1 MTLKFAIPEK
11 LDQRDG
17 IKIIFEGDNEPLSCT
32 LEENYVSFD
41 TDKLGNFA
49 VIVDV
54 KPSSNFAIVITISV
68 IIAFLLVFISILL
81 LVLGRKRQKEEKDK
95 QNSNV

>member
-1 MTLKFAIPEK
+1 MQFPEK
-11 LDQRDG
+11 LDQREG
-17 IKIIFEGDNEPLSCT
+17 IQIVFEGDTEPLSYT

-49 VIVDV
+49 EIVDV
-54 KPSSNFAIVITISV
+54 KPSSNFAIVITISF
-68 IIAFLLVFISILL
+68 ISAFLLVFISFHL
-81 LVLGRKRQKEEKDK
+81 LVLIRKRQKEEKDK